1 MKQIYFL
8 PVLLL
13 LMLISCQQEET
24 GGLGDKGYLRL
35 EVSAVTST
43 NTTTK
48 SVPDNY
54 KPKQLAVQIVNEKGV
69 IVKSTDNYEEWKGT
83 EIELSVG
90 TYTIRASSNGFDG
103 LASGFDIPYY
113 VGSTTVTI
121 TENTSSPAT
130 VTCTLA
136 NVKVTVKF
144 DQSFINSF
152 KSSAVSVSSKIAGI
166 SAQSFQMGK
175 DNKSAYFPV
184 GDLTALV
191 SVVNESGSLFTQ
203 SDEITKVKAR
213 DHYILTY
220 RVVEQGSSSITVVA
234 DDETKTYTYTFNVPV
249 TSKTSLSAKAAN
261 AWSDFAYVEGSAI
274 SADGSAFD
282 ISKMTFEYQKEGASA
297 WTSVVAS
304 QNGDGYK
311 ATLTGLTSNAVYSYR
326 LAYKNGEEQYASDP
340 VNFTTEA
347 QSTIPNL
354 SFDDWVKDGKHWYAA
369 SSVATKFW
377 DSGNEG
383 ANTLDEIN
391 PTCPEYNVV
400 KKGVAAKLWSTTAAG
415 QFAAGSLFTGDFGKA
430 SVIPLGAKLNFGQPF
445 TGRPSQLTGWF
456 KYNPG
461 AITHTKVNGISKN
474 DRDSCSIYIALTDWT
489 APFAVSTGDNQ
500 FVDFTSSSIIAYG
513 ELSSDKTSPESMSD
527 YEKFTIDIKYRS
539 LTRKPTYV
547 LVVCSSSKY
556 GDYFT
561 GSTSSVLYLD
571 EFEFVYGEPVID
583 TNYIK

>member
-1 MKQIYFL
+1 MKKIYYLSVF
-8 PVLLL
+8 LL

-35 EVSAVTST
+35 EVSALTST
-43 NTTTK
+43 NITTK
-48 SVPDNY
+48 SVPENY
-54 KPKQLAVQIVNEKGV
+54 NPKQLAVQIVNDKDV
-69 IVKSTDNYEEWKGT
+69 VVKSTDNYEDWKGK
-83 EIELSVG
+83 EIELPVG
-90 TYTIRASSNGFDG
+90 TYTIKASSNGFDG
-103 LASGFDIPYY
+103 LASGFEIPYY
-113 VGSTTVTI
+113 VGSTIVTI
-121 TENTSSPAT
+121 TENTSSPAS

-136 NVKVTVKF
+136 NVKVTVNF
-144 DQSFINSF
+144 DKSFINSF
-152 KSSAVSVSSKIAGI
+152 KSSVANVSSKIAGI
-166 SAQSFQMGK
+166 SAQSFEMGK
-175 DNKSAYFPV
+175 DYKSAYFPV

-191 SVVNESGSLFTQ
+191 SVINENGSLFTQ
-203 SDEITKVKAR
+203 SNEITKVKAR

-249 TSKTSLSAKAAN
+249 TSKTSLNAKAAN

-282 ISKMTFEYQKEGASA
+282 ISKMTFEYQKEGTSA
-297 WTSVVAS
+297 WSSVGAS
-304 QNGDGYK
+304 LNGDGYK
-311 ATLTGLTSNAVYSYR
+311 ATLTGLTPNANYSYR
-326 LAYKNGEEQYASDP
+326 LVYKNGEEQYTSNS

-347 QSTIPNL
+347 QNTIPNL
-354 SFDDWVKDGKHWYAA
+354 SFDDWTKNGKHWYAA
-369 SSVATKFW
+369 TSVDTKFW

-383 ANTLDEIN
+383 ANTLREIN
-391 PTCPEYNVV
+391 PTCPEE
-400 KKGVAAKLWSTTAAG
+400 KDIRKGKAAKLWSTTAAS
-415 QFAAGSLFTGDFGKA
+415 QFAAGSLFTGDFGSA

-445 TGRPSQLTGWF
+445 TGRPSQLRGWF

-461 AITHTKVNGISKN
+461 AITHTKVNGISKG

-500 FVDFTSSSIIAYG
+500 FVDFKSSSIIAFG
-513 ELSSDKTSPESMSD
+513 ELSSDKASPESMSD
-527 YEKFTIDIKYRS
+527 YEQFTIDVKYRS
-539 LTRKPTYV
+539 LTRKPTYI
-547 LVVCSSSKY
+547 LIVCSSSKY

-583 TNYIK
+583 TDYIK